1 MRNRKAK
8 AEYNGAAHSASDSE
22 FTLISNQKL
31 LALYT
36 GLLTCRRQAT
46 SANGTSASICGHEA
60 ALVGA
65 TIDLGPGDAVCSR
78 EHGVVTGLSDGIMIP
93 ALLLHPGIH
102 APAAPGNGTA
112 AYQADRNGSSLSAAG
127 LAYLHAAIGKALA
140 NKTIS
145 NRKVAVV
152 FAPKEAS
159 EMLREALHIA
169 TVHALP
175 MVFVHQPEAHGDKA
189 RGKPRTSNQNHA
201 RIKTPWFPSITVD
214 CHDVV
219 ALYRVAFEAIS
230 RARLGRGPTLIE
242 CRPYRLKNRIHAD
255 DPVLHMEHYLRAK
268 GLLDSGLNKDGFLEL
283 NER

>member
-1 MRNRKAK
+1 MGNRKTK
-8 AEYNGAAHSASDSE
+8 AEHNGAAPSASDNE
-22 FTLISNQKL
+22 FSLISNQKL

-36 GLLTCRRQAT
+36 GLLTCRRQGT
-46 SANGTSASICGHEA
+46 TTNGTSASICGHEA

-78 EHGVVTGLSDGIMIP
+78 EHGVVTGFSHGAIIP
-93 ALLLHPGIH
+93 TLLLHPGNH

-112 AYQADRNGSSLSAAG
+112 PHPADTNGSSQSAAR
-127 LAYLHAAIGKALA
+127 LAYTHAAIGTALA

-152 FAPKEAS
+152 FSRKEAS
-159 EMLREALHIA
+159 DMLREALHIA

-175 MVFVHQPEAHGDKA
+175 MVFVHQPEAHADKA
-189 RGKPRTSNQNHA
+189 LGKPRTSNQNHA
-201 RIKTPWFPSITVD
+201 RLKTPWFPSITVD

-242 CRPYRLKNRIHAD
+242 CRPYRLKNRIQAE
-255 DPVLHMEHYLRAK
+255 DPILHMEHYLRAR
-268 GLLDSGLNKDGFLEL
+268 GLFDPQSMNGAMAG
-283 NER
+283 